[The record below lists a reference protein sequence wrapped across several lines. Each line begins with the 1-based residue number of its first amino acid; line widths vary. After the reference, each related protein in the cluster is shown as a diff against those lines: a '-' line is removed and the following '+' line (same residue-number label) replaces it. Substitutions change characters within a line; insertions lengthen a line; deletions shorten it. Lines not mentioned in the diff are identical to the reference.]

1 MCLNQFCALMHN
13 RRYLGIVV
21 TVLTHIAS
29 PCWGQAQPQTQP
41 QVGSI
46 SSVRVTPQSSIV
58 SVTSALR
65 RAPAG
70 STKVVFLSGFEFDIA
85 KYDKVMVA
93 SAASRSNPAP
103 NPAVAVMTQSRKERV
118 LVPSPVVTQGAKVV
132 AARLRVVLSAI
143 AKGGASIDV
152 VVVDSVRASIT
163 AQVFG
168 ATFPYAGMLLADPM
182 ISRTL
187 FGQSVGQPAVPV
199 TPLHWSQAVSKH
211 VNAVAFEAHRL
222 AAAESFPH
230 ARVMSSSAWAVSQQP
245 AGEAAA
251 QVRAMSQ
258 EARTALSKVSAAS
271 KLPEWKGSLGYR
283 LNEWPVVF
291 EAARSDPAL
300 RGSLFNLDQSAQR
313 GLNAARGLYSRPA
326 RLSEIDPSQL
336 DRRYAAAGSNAE
348 QFALAMAD
356 CAQSDFV
363 RSAGVDLA
371 VIAAYSNNPEYL
383 RKCLDILSATKDRAP
398 FQRPGWTL
406 YDPGLKLPPGGDG
419 VWLATAWG
427 IDGVVEMLSVLG
439 DRVPADLRSEL
450 TQRLR
455 SEVAQIVSDWAQ
467 ERPWYVKSRAV
478 QSNQWIEPSVGLVKA
493 CLFLRDP
500 GLLDAY
506 NLGVQNLAASLAR
519 LGGDGAFS
527 EGVSYAAM
535 TSGSL
540 LRVLDDL
547 RLNGDER
554 CHGFAWPRE
563 SWKWWAHM
571 VMPGRQ
577 FVNCFDSRMSE
588 IPTWAVRNPLP
599 SMMQAAVSSGDPS
612 AMSVYGR
619 LFPGEA
625 SSSVSSIRYLTSLSR
640 RATGPTSL
648 PNYAHFESQQV
659 LTWRTAWEPPSGTQS
674 AMALW
679 IRGGTLQDSHSHRDQ
694 GQVSVY
700 NGNRIILMDCGMP
713 DYSNPEIE
721 SRYAG
726 PAGHGTVQV
735 GALSPHAAPVDVP
748 LVTRR
753 LDESGGEVVINL
765 RPAFPGTVQCDRSV
779 QWSGEGVVE
788 FQDRIKFTNEIA
800 PNTVVLRFHTGAVA
814 PLEITSAADMTE
826 VKWPGV
832 SFRIFGSKVEV
843 MEEQWPDAV
852 RSPYVHRSIAVLC
865 REASTSF
872 DLRSELRFDRSMVER
887 DR

>member
-1 MCLNQFCALMHN
+1 MCLNQVLALMHN
-13 RRYLGIVV
+13 RRCLGMVV
-21 TVLTHIAS
+21 AVLTNIAS
-29 PCWGQAQPQTQP
+29 PCWAQAPRQAQA
-41 QVGSI
+41 QVGTT
-46 SSVRVTPQSSIV
+46 SSVRVTPQSSIAA
-58 SVTSALR
+58 VTNALR
-65 RAPAG
+65 RASAS
-70 STKVVFLSGFEFDIA
+70 STKVVFLSGFDFDIA
-85 KYDKVMVA
+85 DHDKVMLA
-93 SAASRSNPAP
+93 SASSSSGGTPKQS
-103 NPAVAVMTQSRKERV
+103 VTVMTRSGGGRC
-118 LVPSPVVTQGAKVV
+118 LVQSPVVTEGAKVV
-132 AARLRVVLSAI
+132 ARRIGVALSEI

-152 VVVDSVRASIT
+152 VVVDSVRAPVT
-163 AQVFG
+163 ARVVG
-168 ATFPYAGMLLADPM
+168 ATFPYARALLADPT

-187 FGQSVGQPAVPV
+187 FGQSAARSPLSVTAGQ
-199 TPLHWSQAVSKH
+199 WSQAVSKH
-211 VNAVAFEAHRL
+211 VEAVTLEAHRL
-222 AAAESFPH
+222 ATAASYPR
-230 ARVMSSSAWAVSQQP
+230 ARVMSSAVWAIAQQP
-245 AGEAAA
+245 DSESAA
-251 QVRAMSQ
+251 QSRATSQ
-258 EARTALSKVSAAS
+258 EARTALLKLPAAS
-271 KLPEWKGSLGYR
+271 RVSEWKGSLGYR

-291 EAARSDPAL
+291 ETARSEPAL
-300 RGSLFNLDQSAQR
+300 RESLFRLDQGAQR
-313 GLNAARGLYSRPA
+313 GLNAARSLYSRPV

-336 DRRYAAAGSNAE
+336 DSRHAAAGANAE

-383 RKCLDILSATKDRAP
+383 RKCLDILSATKDRVP

-406 YDPGLKLPPGGDG
+406 YDPGSRLPPGGDG

-450 TQRLR
+450 ARRLR
-455 SEVAQIVSDWAQ
+455 SEVAQIVRDWAQ
-467 ERPWYVKSRAV
+467 ERPWYVKSRAF

-500 GLLDAY
+500 ELLDAY

-563 SWKWWAHM
+563 NWKWWAHM

-577 FVNCFDSRMSE
+577 FVNCFDSKMSE
-588 IPTWAVRNPLP
+588 MPTWAVRNPLP

-612 AMSVYGR
+612 AMSIYGR

-625 SSSVSSIRYLTSLSR
+625 SSSVSSIRYLMSLSR
-640 RATGPTSL
+640 RTSGPTSL
-648 PNYAHFESQQV
+648 PNFAHFESQQV

-674 AMALW
+674 AMGLW
-679 IRGGTLQDSHSHRDQ
+679 IRGGSPQDSHSHRDQ

-700 NGNRIILMDCGMP
+700 NGDRIILMDCGTP
-713 DYSNPEIE
+713 DYSNLEME
-721 SRYAG
+721 SKYAG
-726 PAGHGTVQV
+726 PGGHGTVQV

-748 LVTRR
+748 LATRR
-753 LDESGGEVVINL
+753 LDESGGEVFINL

-779 QWSGEGVVE
+779 RWSGEGIVE
-788 FQDRIKFTNEIA
+788 FHDRIKFANEIG
-800 PNTVVLRFHTGAVA
+800 PDTVVLRFHTGAVA
-814 PLEITSAADMTE
+814 PLEVTSTAEATE

-852 RSPYVHRSIAVLC
+852 RSPYLHRSIAVRC

-872 DLRSELRFDRSMVER
+872 DLRSELRFDRSMVGR